1 MIPMSTYAKLWVD
14 PDGKVVNPSHFSGMI
29 SALLYV
35 TASKPAIMFPTHLC
49 VGNQASPKE
58 SLITVVKTIF
68 LYLIK
73 TPNLCPQYPK
83 DSCFDLIGYTDSNY
97 VGCTLDRKITLGCYQ
112 MLGGRLISCLCKK
125 QTLMDRQTTEAKYVA
140 DGRCYA
146 QVLWIQNQL

>member
-1 MIPMSTYAKLWVD
+1 MSTYAKLWVD

-73 TPNLCPQYPK
+73 TPNLCP
-83 DSCFDLIGYTDSNY
+83 
-97 VGCTLDRKITLGCYQ
+97 
-112 MLGGRLISCLCKK
+112 
-125 QTLMDRQTTEAKYVA
+125 
-140 DGRCYA
+140 
-146 QVLWIQNQL
+146 